1 MGIIATAVKRKV
13 TVLMAFLCIVVLGMV
28 SFLGLGVDL
37 TPEMDMPIA
46 LVMTTY
52 SGAGSEEVESM
63 VTETIESAVA
73 SVEGLDTIMSSSSTG
88 SSMVMVQ
95 FGWDIDIDTAIQDLR
110 DQVSMVE
117 AYLPDDAGSPM
128 IMKLNMNSM
137 PVMVM
142 AASGGSS
149 LSDLKETVDNEIVP
163 VLERQKGVA
172 SVTVGGGY
180 VETVDVVV
188 TPQTLENY
196 NLSLNSIVSAI
207 SSNNMN
213 MAAGQV
219 VDGGKNMTVRLIGK
233 YEKLSDIQNVDISL
247 PTGGMVKLKDIAT
260 VNFVQSMDTA
270 SVYQNGEPAVYF
282 AISKAS
288 DANTVETA
296 ANIQAALDEL
306 TNDIAGIRFEEAY
319 NSADTIN
326 TAIDSL
332 VSSLMQG
339 VILAVIVLFLFL
351 RSVRSTIIIAISIPV
366 SLIATFMLMGFS
378 DMTFNMMT
386 LGGMSLGAGMMV
398 DSSIVILENIQRL
411 RTDGMSAFDAS
422 VKGAKQMAMAV
433 VSSTLTTVAIFL
445 PFAFTE
451 GISSVLFTDMALVIS
466 FALLASLVTALILV
480 PMLCSILLH
489 PEASYS
495 TEGGGI
501 KAKIGKLQN
510 AFADGFQK
518 VQDIYAKMLKYCMS
532 HRKRTVLVVAVMF
545 VASLGLISVVGME
558 FMSSQASGS
567 MTVSI
572 TLEDGTAKE
581 ETQRY
586 ADRATEIIV
595 ETCGDDL
602 ENMLAVVG
610 GSPMSVSGGAD
621 ENTASMMLSMV
632 GEKQRKHDIN
642 ELADELRT
650 KLGDL
655 AGAEIS
661 VSVSDMMSMGS
672 SSSYSGASLN
682 IYGDDLDVLRDLSDK
697 VVAIM
702 ESMPAAREVES
713 SMEDALPVLE
723 VTINSNKASSLGMT
737 VPQVASAISG
747 YVNGVT
753 ASQFTTDDGDE
764 IDIEV
769 KVPEMYQ
776 DNLDLILNQRMVSP
790 TGAVYRLGDVVTVSN
805 GYGPLSISREDQER
819 YVSVS
824 CSLMGEDLGTFTNEL
839 MDKIDAELV
848 LPEGYRISS
857 EGGYEQMMEAFSS
870 LGLAMLLGL
879 VLIYMIMASLYESFS
894 QPFIIFFTLPTAVIG
909 AFFGLF
915 ITGRPLDVTGMIGLL
930 MLIGI
935 VINNGIVLVDSI
947 NDFRRSEG
955 MTMREA
961 IMHAAPLRLRPV
973 LMTALTTILS
983 MLPMAFFG
991 SDGGQMMAGLA
1002 TVVLFGLTFSTF
1014 MTLLFIPVVYS
1025 LFDDF
1030 VAKLGRRKEDN
1041 ANGWFARGKHNEA

>member
-13 TVLMAFLCIVVLGMV
+13 TVLMSFLCVVVLGMV
-28 SFLGLGVDL
+28 SFMGLGVDL

-52 SGAGSEEVESM
+52 SGAGSEEVETM

-95 FGWDIDIDTAIQDLR
+95 FGWDTDLDVAIQDLR
-110 DQVSMVE
+110 EQVSMIE
-117 AYLPDDAGSPM
+117 SYLPDDAGTPM
-128 IMKLNMNSM
+128 VMKLNMNSM
-137 PVMVM
+137 PVMVV
-142 AASGGSS
+142 AASGGNS
-149 LSDLKETVDNEIVP
+149 LSDLKETVDNDIVP

-196 NLSLNSIVSAI
+196 GLSLNSIVAAI
-207 SSNNMN
+207 SSNNLN

-219 VDGGKNMTVRLIGK
+219 VDGGKNMTVRTIGK
-233 YEKLSDIQNVDISL
+233 YEKLSDIENVDISL
-247 PTGGMVKLKDIAT
+247 PGGGIVKLKDIAS
-260 VNFVQSMDTA
+260 VNLVQSMDTA
-270 SVYQNGEPAVYF
+270 SVYQNGVPAVYF

-296 ANIQAALDEL
+296 AAVEEAMAGL
-306 TNDIAGIRFEEAY
+306 TNSLSGIRFEEAY

-351 RSVRSTIIIAISIPV
+351 RSVRSTIIIGISIPV

-411 RTDGMSAFDAS
+411 RTDGMSAFEAS
-422 VKGAKQMAMAV
+422 VKGAKQMALAV
-433 VSSTLTTVAIFL
+433 ISSTLTTVAIFL

-451 GISSVLFTDMALVIS
+451 GLSSVLFTDMALVVS
-466 FALLASLVTALILV
+466 FALMASLITALILV

-495 TEGGGI
+495 TEGKGL
-501 KAKIGKLQN
+501 KAAIGKAQN
-510 AFADGFQK
+510 AFADGFDK
-518 VQDIYAKMLKYCMS
+518 MRDVYAKMLKYCMC
-532 HRKRTVLVVAVMF
+532 HRKRTVLVVGVMF
-545 VASLGLISVVGME
+545 VLSIGLVGVVGME
-558 FMSSQASGS
+558 FMPSQASGS
-567 MTVSI
+567 MTIAV

-581 ETQRY
+581 ETQKY

-610 GSPMSVSGGAD
+610 GSPMSMGSGSA
-621 ENTASMMLSMV
+621 ENTASMMLTMV
-632 GEKQRKHDIN
+632 DEKHRTHDID
-642 ELADELRT
+642 ELADELRN
-650 KLGDL
+650 KLGDI

-661 VSVSDMMSMGS
+661 VNVSDMMSMGS
-672 SSSYSGASLN
+672 SGTSGSSIN

-697 VVAIM
+697 VCAIM
-702 ESMPAAREVES
+702 QSMPAAREVES
-713 SMEDALPVLE
+713 TMEDALPVLE
-723 VTINSNKASSLGMT
+723 VRVNANKASAMGMT
-737 VPQVASAISG
+737 VPQVAGLISG

-753 ASQFTTDDGDE
+753 ASQFTVDGGDE
-764 IDIEV
+764 VDIEV
-769 KVPEMYQ
+769 KVPEAYQ
-776 DNLDLILNQRMVSP
+776 DDLNLILNQKMTSP
-790 TGAVYRLGDVVTVSN
+790 RGTVYRLGDVVSVTN

-819 YVSVS
+819 YVTVS
-824 CSLMGEDLGTFTNEL
+824 CSLVGEDIGSFTKEL
-839 MDKIDAELV
+839 MDKVEAELV
-848 LPEGYRISS
+848 LPEGYRISN
-857 EGGYEQMMEAFSS
+857 EGSYQQMMEAFTS
-870 LGLAMLLGL
+870 LILAMLLGL
-879 VLIYMIMASLYESFS
+879 LLIYMIMASLYESFS
-894 QPFIIFFTLPTAVIG
+894 QPFIIFFTIPTAFIG
-909 AFFGLF
+909 AFVGLF
-915 ITGRPLDVTGMIGLL
+915 VTGRSLDVTGMIGLL

-955 MTMREA
+955 MSMREA

-991 SDGGQMMAGLA
+991 TDGGQMMAGLA

-1014 MTLLFIPVVYS
+1014 MTLLFVPVVYS

-1030 VAKLGRRKEDN
+1030 VAMLGRRKEDN
-1041 ANGWFARGKHNEA
+1041 PNGWFARGQEKAAE

>member
-13 TVLMAFLCIVVLGMV
+13 TVLMSFLCVVVLGMV
-28 SFLGLGVDL
+28 SFMGLGVDL

-52 SGAGSEEVESM
+52 SGAGSEEVETM

-95 FGWDIDIDTAIQDLR
+95 FGWDTDLDVAIQDLR
-110 DQVSMVE
+110 EQVSMIE
-117 AYLPDDAGSPM
+117 SYLPDDAGTPM
-128 IMKLNMNSM
+128 VMKLNMNSM
-137 PVMVM
+137 PVMVV
-142 AASGGSS
+142 AASGGNS
-149 LSDLKETVDNEIVP
+149 LSDLKETVDNDIVP

-196 NLSLNSIVSAI
+196 GLSLNSIVAAI
-207 SSNNMN
+207 SSNNLN

-219 VDGGKNMTVRLIGK
+219 VDGGKNMTVRTIGK
-233 YEKLSDIQNVDISL
+233 YEKLSDIENVDISL
-247 PTGGMVKLKDIAT
+247 PGGGIVKLKDIAS
-260 VNFVQSMDTA
+260 VNLVQSMDTA
-270 SVYQNGEPAVYF
+270 SVYQNGVPAVYF

-296 ANIQAALDEL
+296 AAVEEAMAGL
-306 TNDIAGIRFEEAY
+306 TNSLSGIRFEEAY

-351 RSVRSTIIIAISIPV
+351 RSVRSTIIIGISIPV

-411 RTDGMSAFDAS
+411 RTDGMSAFEAS
-422 VKGAKQMAMAV
+422 VKGAKQMALAV
-433 VSSTLTTVAIFL
+433 ISSTLTTVAIFL

-451 GISSVLFTDMALVIS
+451 GLSSVLFTDMALVVS
-466 FALLASLVTALILV
+466 FALMASLITALILV

-495 TEGGGI
+495 TEGKGL
-501 KAKIGKLQN
+501 KAAIGKAQN
-510 AFADGFQK
+510 AFADGFDK
-518 VQDIYAKMLKYCMS
+518 MRDVYAKMLKYCMC
-532 HRKRTVLVVAVMF
+532 HRKRTVLVVGVMF
-545 VASLGLISVVGME
+545 VLSIGLVGVVGME
-558 FMSSQASGS
+558 FMPSQASGS
-567 MTVSI
+567 MTIAV

-581 ETQRY
+581 ETQKY

-610 GSPMSVSGGAD
+610 GSPMSMGSGSA
-621 ENTASMMLSMV
+621 ENTASMMLTMV
-632 GEKQRKHDIN
+632 DEKHRTHDID
-642 ELADELRT
+642 ELADELRN
-650 KLGDL
+650 KLGDI

-661 VSVSDMMSMGS
+661 VNVSDMMSMGS
-672 SSSYSGASLN
+672 SGTSGSSIN

-697 VVAIM
+697 VCDIM
-702 ESMPAAREVES
+702 ETMPAAREVES
-713 SMEDALPVLE
+713 TMEDALPVLE
-723 VTINSNKASSLGMT
+723 VRVNANKASAMGMT
-737 VPQVASAISG
+737 VPQVASLISG

-753 ASQFTTDDGDE
+753 ASQFTVDGGDE
-764 IDIEV
+764 VDIEV
-769 KVPEMYQ
+769 KVPEAYQ
-776 DNLDLILNQRMVSP
+776 DDLNLILNQKMTSP
-790 TGAVYRLGDVVTVSN
+790 RGTVYRLGDVVSVTN

-819 YVSVS
+819 YVTVS
-824 CSLMGEDLGTFTNEL
+824 CSLVGEDIGSFTKEL
-839 MDKIDAELV
+839 MDKVEAELV
-848 LPEGYRISS
+848 LPEGYRISN
-857 EGGYEQMMEAFSS
+857 EGSYQQMMEAFTS
-870 LGLAMLLGL
+870 LILAMLLGL
-879 VLIYMIMASLYESFS
+879 LLIYMIMASLYESFS
-894 QPFIIFFTLPTAVIG
+894 QPFIIFFTIPTAFIG
-909 AFFGLF
+909 AFVGLF
-915 ITGRPLDVTGMIGLL
+915 VTGRSLDVTGMIGLL

-991 SDGGQMMAGLA
+991 TDGGQMMAGLA

-1014 MTLLFIPVVYS
+1014 MTLLFVPVVYS

-1030 VAKLGRRKEDN
+1030 VAMLGRRKEDN
-1041 ANGWFARGKHNEA
+1041 PNGWFARGQEKAAE